1 MKYFPNYINTLL
13 VILFNIYVATTV
25 TVFAFSSKSLSSST
39 FNLKYHCLKPTT
51 TCTTSYRDSI
61 VTASLRGSTLLF
73 SSAFDDEEDE
83 DEDFKDVPQV
93 VPSTNALSTEDTTNN
108 VPIDLPSP
116 VLLSSSMGLAIAST
130 GKNVCLYLI
139 TNRLIHSS

>member
-13 VILFNIYVATTV
+13 VILFIIYVATTV

-39 FNLKYHCLKPTT
+39 FNLNYHCLKPTT
-51 TCTTSYRDSI
+51 TCTTSYRNSI
-61 VTASLRGSTLLF
+61 VTASPRGSTLLF
-73 SSAFDDEEDE
+73 SSAFDDDEDE

-116 VLLSSSMGLAIAST
+116 VLLSSSMVLAIAST
-130 GKNVCLYLI
+130 GKNVC
-139 TNRLIHSS
+139 